1 VRLSDAIEGYLLNKS
16 TRCSPRT
23 VKTDAVLLGQFS
35 RYLDDADVAD
45 VASETVRDYPAHHRE
60 RGLSP
65 HTVKRHLAI
74 VSAFYA
80 WLGSPDIALV
90 ESNPTDS
97 VPNPKL
103 SKVKPRAL
111 TRAEVENLI
120 EATHGSRNQRRDKA
134 IVLFLLDTG
143 ARASELCTVATDDVS
158 FDTGKTLVTGKG
170 SKQRFV
176 YLGKRALSAT
186 WLYVKDE
193 RPEPAQ
199 VRCHKLFLT
208 VDGYPL
214 DRHSLRH
221 IINRLSERA
230 GFHASPHRFRHTAA
244 ITHLRNGMDLVSL
257 QHLLGHADI
266 GTTRQ
271 YLNSLRD
278 SEVQRTAQKTSPSDN
293 WRL

>member
-1 VRLSDAIEGYLLNKS
+1 MLLSDAIDGYLLHKS

-23 VKTDAVLLGQFS
+23 IKTDRVLLHQFL
-35 RYLDDADVAD
+35 RYLADVDVAD
-45 VASETVRDYPAHHRE
+45 ITPKDVRDYLAHHRE

-65 HTVKRHLAI
+65 HTIKRHLAI
-74 VSAFYA
+74 ISAFYA

-90 ESNPTDS
+90 EGNPTDS

-103 SKVKPRAL
+103 SKVKPKAL
-111 TRAEVENLI
+111 TRAEVEKLI
-120 EATHGSRNQRRDKA
+120 EATRQSRNQRRDKA
-134 IVLFLLDTG
+134 IVLFLLDSG
-143 ARASELCTVATDDVS
+143 ARASELCTVETNDIS

-199 VRCHKLFLT
+199 VRCDKLFLT
-208 VDGYPL
+208 IDGYPL
-214 DRHSLRH
+214 DRHSLRLT
-221 IINRLSERA
+221 IYRLSERA

-244 ITHLRNGMDLVSL
+244 VNHLRNGMDLVSL

-278 SEVQRTAQKTSPSDN
+278 SDVQRTAQRTSPSDN